1 MENAIPFKQINRNRR
16 KKGREK
22 KDEMKKR
29 KSMIFP
35 NLNSVE
41 SSSQLSRVLLCEHLQ
56 HFRCVECLR
65 NRRLDRELDAADG
78 VDERHVAAQHLVEAR
93 LEVLHLLK
101 GVAPNVLDFFGI
113 KLLGIVF

>member
-1 MENAIPFKQINRNRR
+1 MEKAIPFKQMNRNRR

-22 KDEMKKR
+22 KKKR
-29 KSMIFP
+29 KSMIFR

-41 SSSQLSRVLLCEHLQ
+41 SSSQLSGVLLCEHLQ

-113 KLLGIVF
+113 KLLGIVLF